1 MLLSRKYRTFDRTVL
16 KNAVN
21 KTADWAGEVASHRAR
36 LADIHV
42 EAVDSKMRLDEL
54 IKLTQRHLSTAL
66 VDKTKTFGT
75 AKAKTAAIDTSLEGP
90 IKTKTNLDRLIKIV
104 EIVQKELEASNFNA
118 ILIKQLSEMVSR
130 TEGYNT

>member
-1 MLLSRKYRTFDRTVL
+1 VL

-130 TEGYNT
+130 TEG